1 MSQSPTPAGFQFT
14 EDDHRF
20 ALMAVEEARKSV
32 GEDGRTHPKVGA
44 VIVAGRQVLASAHRG
59 EIPGCHAEYIA
70 LEHKLRDKSIAGA
83 TVYTTLEPCTER
95 NHPKIPCARRLVERK
110 VKRVVLGSLDPNP
123 VIRGHGQLILR
134 DANIITDFFP
144 PDLMAQVEELNRDFI
159 RSHRAPKDE
168 RQTAH
173 QLPRTQVPDRFFE
186 ELRSLP
192 NPDIVKRIWQR
203 PHWRILIRPIEFM
216 EAQFRDASYITH
228 FIQHAAVNTRQW
240 DYPCVKLASI
250 EQDEQGT
257 YVAGEL
263 DWKQTAPGLLERWV
277 LFRSGQFVHSRA
289 IQEPP
294 GHENEVHYLG
304 ILRLMSE
311 VYEFAKRMAREGV
324 ISPTAVVKVA
334 LRKGSGLGL
343 LVPDSFE
350 IGKGSPHWC
359 KQDAIDD
366 LETLVSPE
374 DLETRSSDL
383 ALDAALHIYEKFG
396 WTNPD
401 RSFLAEKQP
410 RFS

>member
-1 MSQSPTPAGFQFT
+1 
-14 EDDHRF
+14 
-20 ALMAVEEARKSV
+20 
-32 GEDGRTHPKVGA
+32 
-44 VIVAGRQVLASAHRG
+44 
-59 EIPGCHAEYIA
+59 
-70 LEHKLRDKSIAGA
+70 
-83 TVYTTLEPCTER
+83 
-95 NHPKIPCARRLVERK
+95 
-110 VKRVVLGSLDPNP
+110 
-123 VIRGHGQLILR
+123 
-134 DANIITDFFP
+134 
-144 PDLMAQVEELNRDFI
+144 MAQVEELNRDFI

-186 ELRSLP
+186 ELRSLAQP
-192 NPDIVKRIWQR
+192 GHCEAHLAKAPLAHSDTANRIHGGSIQG
-203 PHWRILIRPIEFM
+203 RI
-216 EAQFRDASYITH
+216 YITH

-366 LETLVSPE
+366 L
-374 DLETRSSDL
+374 R
-383 ALDAALHIYEKFG
+383 H
-396 WTNPD
+396 
-401 RSFLAEKQP
+401 
-410 RFS
+410 